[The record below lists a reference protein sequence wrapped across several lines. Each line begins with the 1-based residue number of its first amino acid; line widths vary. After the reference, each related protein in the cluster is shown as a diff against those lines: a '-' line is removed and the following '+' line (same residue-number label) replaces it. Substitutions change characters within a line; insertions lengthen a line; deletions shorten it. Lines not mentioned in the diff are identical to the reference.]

1 MGESHD
7 YKEDEMADCKFGDG
21 IKKFFLAGVGAAAIT
36 AEKGQEIIGEL
47 VKKGE
52 LTVEQGKE
60 LNKDLQRSF
69 KESMN
74 ERGVDIDELS
84 QKISK
89 MSTDELTK
97 IKEQIA
103 AAQELIAERLKKA
116 EDNVVDAADVVEEA
130 VENAADAA
138 EEKAEDAC
146 DKAEEACDKAEE
158 KVEEIKEAVKEASEE

>member
-1 MGESHD
+1 
-7 YKEDEMADCKFGDG
+7 MAEYKFGDG
-21 IKKFFLAGVGAAAIT
+21 IKKFFLAGVGAVAIT

-74 ERGVDIDELS
+74 ERGVDIDELT

-89 MSTDELTK
+89 MSTDELAK

-103 AAQELIAERLKKA
+103 AAQEMISI
-116 EDNVVDAADVVEEA
+116 AADVVEEA

-138 EEKAEDAC
+138 EEKTEDAC

>member
-1 MGESHD
+1 
-7 YKEDEMADCKFGDG
+7 MADFKLSDG

-36 AEKGQEIIGEL
+36 VEKGQEIIGEL

-116 EDNVVDAADVVEEA
+116 EDNVVDAADVVEDA
-130 VENAADAA
+130 VEDAA
-138 EEKAEDAC
+138 EA
-146 DKAEEACDKAEE
+146 AEE
-158 KVEEIKEAVKEASEE
+158 KVEEAKEAAEESGS

>member
-1 MGESHD
+1 
-7 YKEDEMADCKFGDG
+7 MADFKFGDG
-21 IKKFFLAGVGAAAIT
+21 IKAFFLAGVGAVAIT

-52 LTVEQGKE
+52 LTVEQGKA
-60 LNKDLQRSF
+60 LNKDFQKNF

-74 ERGVDIDELS
+74 EKGIDIDELS

-97 IKEQIA
+97 IKAQIA
-103 AAQELIAERLKKA
+103 ATQEMISERLMKA
-116 EDNVVDAADVVEEA
+116 EEEAAIDAEVVEEA

-138 EEKAEDAC
+138 EEKTEEIAEAAC
-146 DKAEEACDKAEE
+146 DKAEEACEKAEEVCEKAEE
-158 KVEEIKEAVKEASEE
+158 KVEEVKEAVEEAAE